1 MRWSHINADYSLLTK
16 VQSVMLDAHFV
27 IEQTARN
34 RCGGFFNFN
43 GTAGMWRREAIEWS
57 GGWQHDTLAEDT
69 DLSYRAQL
77 MGWHFVYLMDEDVPA
92 ELPVE
97 INAFKSQQKRW
108 AKGVVQVGIK
118 LMKRMWKDPRLTLQ
132 TKLEQFFRL
141 SGNLAAP
148 LVIVLALVNLPILI
162 VRYNQGLFH
171 LFVLDIPILTF
182 STLSVIFYFLIP
194 QMYLH
199 PTDWKRTLKYIPF
212 AMSMGIALTF
222 SNARAVTEALIGYK
236 TDFVRTPKF
245 RIEENRD
252 KTWVKK
258 SYMSRRWSLP
268 WLEIAFA
275 FYFLFTIW
283 YAIHSGTFG
292 TIPFLLIY
300 FFGYAYASVMAI
312 APKLR
317 RKS

>member
-1 MRWSHINADYSLLTK
+1 
-16 VQSVMLDAHFV
+16 
-27 IEQTARN
+27 
-34 RCGGFFNFN
+34 
-43 GTAGMWRREAIEWS
+43 
-57 GGWQHDTLAEDT
+57 
-69 DLSYRAQL
+69 
-77 MGWHFVYLMDEDVPA
+77 
-92 ELPVE
+92 
-97 INAFKSQQKRW
+97 
-108 AKGVVQVGIK
+108 
-118 LMKRMWKDPRLTLQ
+118 MKRMWRDPRLTLQ

-141 SGNLAAP
+141 TGNLAAP

-199 PTDWKRTLKYIPF
+199 PKGWKATLKYIPF

-222 SNARAVTEALIGYK
+222 SNARAVSEALVGYK

-245 RIEENRD
+245 RIEENKD

-268 WLEIAFA
+268 WLEILFA
-275 FYFLFTIW
+275 LYFIFTIW
-283 YAIHSGTFG
+283 YAIHSQTFG

-300 FFGYAYASVMAI
+300 LFGYAYAAFLAI

-317 RKS
+317 RKSTSKS